1 MLHVERDRGLSV
13 THVVIRLV
21 LALYELIVANIITPA
36 QRARMGFDEANG
48 LRKCPEAALDL

>member
-1 MLHVERDRGLSV
+1 M